1 MILGNLFVTVDSAV
15 TVVTTDDELIDELI
29 LSWDKLV
36 KVVFAATIWN
46 IICTVIIWQ
55 VKARVI

>member
-29 LSWDKLV
+29 LS
-36 KVVFAATIWN
+36 
-46 IICTVIIWQ
+46 
-55 VKARVI
+55 